1 MKRFSFKDTLRIVTR
16 QPLARWKL
24 ASARSSLAVP
34 LKSFEFMSLH
44 VQTEWVNLILLQE
57 EKIMRGPGK
66 QSARKRTVIKYQG
79 GEMTLEKNEKIS
91 SNVAVQWHNIYFSL
105 ALDRKAL
112 KDTAVV
118 QWKVCCV
125 SQGRQTFVLRYNVKG
140 LEEGPQSLQL
150 GPIVTEG

>member
-1 MKRFSFKDTLRIVTR
+1 
-16 QPLARWKL
+16 
-24 ASARSSLAVP
+24 
-34 LKSFEFMSLH
+34 MSLH

-118 QWKVCCV
+118 Q
-125 SQGRQTFVLRYNVKG
+125 
-140 LEEGPQSLQL
+140 
-150 GPIVTEG
+150 